1 VNARFL
7 IVDDEKSILFA
18 MDEYFGTLG
27 YKVDCANDL
36 ASAKALLRAAEYP
49 LIIADLRLGGSDN
62 QDGLEIVAC
71 AHKHYPKT
79 RIVLLTAYG
88 SPALTAEAQTR
99 GADVVLNKPMS
110 LPKLAL
116 IVTELLEARHD

>member
-1 VNARFL
+1 
-7 IVDDEKSILFA
+7 

-36 ASAKALLRAAEYP
+36 ATAKALLRAQEYP

-62 QDGLEIVAC
+62 QDGLEVVAC
-71 AHKHYPKT
+71 AHDHYPKT
-79 RIVLLTAYG
+79 RIVLLTAHG

-99 GADVVLNKPMS
+99 GADVVLNNPMP
-110 LPKLAL
+110 LPTLAR
-116 IVTELLEARHD
+116 IVTELLGSTV